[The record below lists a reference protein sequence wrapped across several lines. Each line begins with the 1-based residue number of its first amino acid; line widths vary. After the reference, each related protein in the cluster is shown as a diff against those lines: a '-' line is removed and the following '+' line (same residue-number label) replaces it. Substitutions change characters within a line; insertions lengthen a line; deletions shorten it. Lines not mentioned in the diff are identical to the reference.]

1 MKPRLDGA
9 DNDGLAW
16 SQQKHPPKAGI
27 RNSVMSFS
35 P

>member
-16 SQQKHPPKAGI
+16 SQQKHPRSAGARI
-27 RNSVMSFS
+27 SVMSFS